1 MKIDEKLRKSMD
13 QRLEAL
19 RTDRYS
25 WLIHWRE
32 LAAFILP
39 RRYIWLVEN
48 EKNNYRGAPLNQNI
62 IDSTATIAARTCSS
76 GMMAGITN
84 PTRPWFRL
92 RIAGFEYPDEHPVA
106 LWLDEV
112 QKRMMR
118 VFAESNFYSSMNI
131 VYEDLVVF
139 GTAAQLIYEDYENVI
154 HCYNPC
160 LGEYFVQNDAK
171 GLGAV
176 FYREYVYTLTQMAEE
191 FGEENLEE
199 PDRRLLANSSNWTQK
214 YIICHAIEPNSPHMP
229 GIPTKFA
236 FRECYWKKGSGPG
249 EALRL
254 RGYNENPANVP
265 RWSTVGNDAYGRSPG
280 MDALPDVKQLQ
291 QEQKRKAQGIDK
303 MVNPPMVADVQLKHQ
318 PASLLPGG
326 ITYVSG
332 NSQVGYKPAFT
343 PNIPINDLMLDIQE
357 VQNRIRTVFFNDL
370 FQMISQLQT
379 VRSATEIDAR
389 REEKLVMLGPVIERF
404 ENEALAP
411 AVNRVY
417 NIMARGGILPEPPEA
432 IRGRPLDIQFVSM
445 MAEAQRAAETAGME
459 RWAAT
464 VGNMAAV
471 KPTILDV
478 LNEDEFA
485 RQYADRLAVS
495 PLLLRSPEEVAA
507 QRQAR
512 EQQAQAAQAAEL
524 APAAVQGAAVL
535 SKTEVGGGQNA
546 LARMMGA

>member
-1 MKIDEKLRKSMD
+1 MKVDEKLRRSLD
-13 QRLEAL
+13 QRMDAL

-92 RIAGFEYPDEHPVA
+92 RIAGFEVTDAHPVA

-112 QKRMMR
+112 QNRMMR
-118 VFAESNFYSSMNI
+118 VFSESNFYSSMNI

-139 GTAAQLIYEDYENVI
+139 GTAAQLIYEDYDNVI

-160 LGEYFVQNDAK
+160 LGEYFVQNNAK
-171 GLGAV
+171 GMADV
-176 FYREYVYTLTQMAEE
+176 FYREYVYTLTQMATE
-191 FGEENLEE
+191 FGEDNLEE
-199 PDRRLLANSSNWTQK
+199 ADRELLKTASNWSQK
-214 YIICHAIEPNSPHMP
+214 FVICHAIEPNWPQMQGVPS
-229 GIPTKFA
+229 KFP
-236 FRECYWKKGSGPG
+236 FRECYWKKGSNAGHV
-249 EALRL
+249 LRCK
-254 RGYNENPANVP
+254 GYYEGPANIA

-303 MVNPPMVADVQLKHQ
+303 MVNPPMLADVQLKHQ

-326 ITYVSG
+326 ITYISG
-332 NSQVGYKPAFT
+332 QNNVGYKPAFT
-343 PNIPINDLMLDIQE
+343 PNIPINDIMLDIQE
-357 VQNRIRTVFFNDL
+357 VQQRIKTVFFNDL

-411 AVNRVY
+411 AVTRVF
-417 NIMARGGILPEPPEA
+417 NIMSRGKILPDPPDE
-432 IRGRPLDIQFVSM
+432 IKGRPIDIQFVSM

-464 VGNMAAV
+464 IGNMAAV

-478 LNEDEFA
+478 MNEDEYA

-495 PLLLRSPEEVAA
+495 PLLLRSQDEVD
-507 QRQAR
+507 QIRKGR
-512 EQQAQAAQAAEL
+512 EQQAAGQQMAEL
-524 APAAVQGAAVL
+524 APTAVQGAEVL
-535 SKTEVGGGQNA
+535 SKTDVGGGQNA

>member
-1 MKIDEKLRKSMD
+1 MD

-39 RRYIWLVEN
+39 RRYVWLVEN
-48 EKNNYRGAPLNQNI
+48 EKNNYRGSPLNQNI

-92 RIAGFEYPDEHPVA
+92 RIAGFEFPDEHPVA

-154 HCYNPC
+154 QCYNPC
-160 LGEYFVQNDAK
+160 LGEYMVQNNARGHAD
-171 GLGAV
+171 V
-176 FYREYVYTLTQMAEE
+176 FYREYVYTLSQMAEE
-191 FGEENLEE
+191 FGEQALEE
-199 PDRRLLANSSNWTQK
+199 KDRALLQQSSNWSQK
-214 YIICHAIEPNSPHMP
+214 FVICHAIEPNSPRLP
-229 GIPTKFA
+229 GIAQKFA
-236 FRECYWKKGSGPG
+236 YREVFWKKGGSAG
-249 EALRL
+249 ECLRI
-254 RGYNENPANVP
+254 RGFYEHPANVA

-303 MVNPPMVADVQLKHQ
+303 MVNPPMLADVQLKHQ

-326 ITYVSG
+326 ITYISG
-332 NSQVGYKPAFT
+332 ANNVGYKPAFT

-357 VQNRIRTVFFNDL
+357 VQQRIRTVFFNDL

-411 AVNRVY
+411 SVNRVY
-417 NIMARGGILPEPPEA
+417 NIMARGKLLPPPPEQ
-432 IRGRPLDIQFVSM
+432 IKGQPIDVQFVSM

-495 PLLLRSPEEVAA
+495 PLLLRSPDEVEAM
-507 QRQAR
+507 RQAR
-512 EQQAQAAQAAEL
+512 EQQAAAAQMQEL
-524 APAAVQGAAVL
+524 APTAVQGAAVL